1 MFCTKVFTSQYRRVQ
16 GVPVSSMDE
25 KTATLPIAYV
35 EGNGV
40 AARLKNLY
48 NAFHIK
54 RAALGLR
61 NPGTVETIAKEVQR
75 DVFLTNSMFTGLRAD
90 ITKVFSVNP
99 VFHTSHGFSIGS
111 QGLPPY
117 TFVST
122 YGTDNVGVSDVL
134 SSC

>member
-1 MFCTKVFTSQYRRVQ
+1 
-16 GVPVSSMDE
+16 MDE
-25 KTATLPIAYV
+25 NTKAIPIAYV
-35 EGNGV
+35 EGKGV
-40 AARLKNLY
+40 AGGLKNLY
-48 NAFHIK
+48 NAFHMK
-54 RAALGLR
+54 RDALGLK
-61 NPGTVETIAKEVQR
+61 NPGTVEAIAKEVQR

-90 ITKVFSVNP
+90 ITKVFSINP

-122 YGTDNVGVSDVL
+122 YGTDNVGISDPL